1 MLKDFDDEYKSINK
15 LLPVYKVAFER
26 NDDIRIYVETIQDRF
41 AFAVDDKRAVFNK
54 IFALFH
60 TWEWLNFLGKG
71 RVFVELFFVGFAFLT
86 ATMGIYIFFITKT
99 KKANGNGLV
108 KARRNHRLT
117 SIIVVLFTL
126 LFTFSGFYHATT
138 KLKDEHYNVSAPKHY
153 HTASINFN
161 FNNIASAVHQAIS
174 NIQLATIDTTT
185 YWQVYIKAKQPLNK
199 QEKKTKDLMKEMN
212 VQAPVVVYINTS
224 SNNILSNG
232 EKLYAHYLATQF
244 TNHTAKAI
252 VSDSVV
258 TKFAGEYGFI
268 NKRLPVW
275 RVNFNDNN
283 NQRVYV
289 ETSTGNLAAD
299 INDIDVREA
308 LSFNF
313 FHKHHFMDF
322 AGKEWRDFSTMFWA
336 AAQIAMV
343 IVGLI
348 LYFKYRN
355 KTLLPNKK

>member
-1 MLKDFDDEYKSINK
+1 
-15 LLPVYKVAFER
+15 
-26 NDDIRIYVETIQDRF
+26 
-41 AFAVDDKRAVFNK
+41 
-54 IFALFH
+54 
-60 TWEWLNFLGKG
+60 
-71 RVFVELFFVGFAFLT
+71 
-86 ATMGIYIFFITKT
+86 
-99 KKANGNGLV
+99 
-108 KARRNHRLT
+108 
-117 SIIVVLFTL
+117 LFTL